1 MKKRAL
7 TIIMMLLM
15 VTFSTVTVFAATTS
29 TSKVIDNDGLLSSS
43 ESGSLESKLKQLS
56 NGIGMDVAVVT
67 VSEIPENYSQFGDSA
82 ARKYA
87 HDVYEA
93 QGYSEDGGIMLLIC
107 KATGD
112 AAFSTMGKGI
122 DVFTDSAQNSIMSAM
137 KSDLSAGHF
146 ASAFD
151 KYADKVNSVYND
163 YAENNGE
170 KPFRFGLWGAISAGI
185 GALVGAI
192 RSGSLK
198 SELRSVYS
206 KEEAKQYIKS
216 GSFKLIRKED
226 IPTYKEVHREKI
238 ESQPASSTENS
249 SSGKTHGGTSHKF

>member
-1 MKKRAL
+1 MV
-7 TIIMMLLM
+7 LLL
-15 VTFSTVTVFAATTS
+15 VAFSSVTVFAATTS
-29 TSKVIDNDGLLSSS
+29 ARKVVDNDGLLSSS
-43 ESGSLESKLKQLS
+43 EASSLESRLKQLS
-56 NGIGMDVAVVT
+56 NGIDMDVAVVT

-87 HDVYEA
+87 HDVYESE
-93 QGYSEDGGIMLLIC
+93 GYSEDGGIMLLIC

-122 DVFTDSAQNSIMSAM
+122 DVFTDSSQNSIMSAM
-137 KSDLSAGHF
+137 RSDLSAGNF

-151 KYADKVNSVYND
+151 KYVDKVNAVYNE

-170 KPFRFGLWGAISAGI
+170 KPFRFGLWGAIAAGI
-185 GALVGAI
+185 GAIVGAI

-198 SELRSVYS
+198 SELRSVYG
-206 KEEAKQYIKS
+206 KDEAKQYIKS
-216 GSFKLIRKED
+216 GSFKLNRKYD
-226 IPTYKEVHREKI
+226 IMTYTEVTREKI
-238 ESQPASSTENS
+238 EKQPASSTETS

>member
-7 TIIMMLLM
+7 TLIMMLLL
-15 VTFSTVTVFAATTS
+15 VAFSTVTVFAATTS
-29 TSKVIDNDGLLSSS
+29 TKKVIDNDGLLSSS
-43 ESGSLESKLKQLS
+43 EAGSLESKLKQLS
-56 NGIGMDVAVVT
+56 NGIDMDVAVVT
-67 VSEIPENYSQFGDSA
+67 VSEIPDNYSQFGDSA

-122 DVFTDSAQNSIMSAM
+122 EVFTDSAQNSIMSAM
-137 KSDLSAGHF
+137 RSDLSAGNF

-151 KYADKVNSVYND
+151 KYTDKVNAVYND

-170 KPFRFGLWGAISAGI
+170 KPFRFGLLGGISSAI

-198 SELRSVYS
+198 SQLRSVY
-206 KEEAKQYIKS
+206 KKDEAQQYIKS
-216 GSFKLIRKED
+216 GSFKLNKKID
-226 IPTYKEVHREKI
+226 IETYKEVHREKI
-238 ESQPASSTENS
+238 QKQPASTTETS